1 MKEKLRQ
8 LFGGDQKQA
17 KTKEVAEQEEQKVR
31 EESMEEENTD
41 NDEIIIEEDDE
52 WDDDYEWDGDGWS
65 RKPYKEKAE
74 GAYEYT
80 ARDYEELKI
89 KLHEAE
95 DEITDLEGQIHDL
108 MVECRQVDKLLTQ
121 THMELKD
128 EAKKRKKSDETAR
141 AAQRAVSELERVK
154 TILGAENAAEAAQG
168 LLEELERVKEELK
181 SKNAEN
187 KRQSGKIAHLS
198 RIMYERANADR
209 DLRPKRQHTGY
220 AVISSTQKEIK
231 GKKVWETLLSLPCPA
246 SLEVQFVDERI
257 RKEFFSEEGLI
268 RNIGIT
274 DIYEGNYDSMR
285 SEMRN
290 RRKNPDEI
298 NVALSYKLRQN
309 FRGKYWEAIITHTK
323 PLSKIP
329 DDMMLQN
336 DKQKEEK
343 GKKKKKQKQEE
354 KKEVEAN
361 Q

>member
-1 MKEKLRQ
+1 MREKLRQ
-8 LFGGDQKQA
+8 LFGGDQKQD
-17 KTKEVAEQEEQKVR
+17 KTDDIVI
-31 EESMEEENTD
+31 EEN
-41 NDEIIIEEDDE
+41 DEG

-80 ARDYEELKI
+80 TRDYEELKI

-141 AAQRAVSELERVK
+141 AAQRAVSELERIK
-154 TILGAENAAEAAQG
+154 TILDTENAVEAAQG
-168 LLEELERVKEELK
+168 LVEELERVKEELK

-285 SEMRN
+285 FEMRN

>member
-1 MKEKLRQ
+1 MREKLRQ
-8 LFGGDQKQA
+8 LFGGDQKQD
-17 KTKEVAEQEEQKVR
+17 KTDDIVI
-31 EESMEEENTD
+31 EEN
-41 NDEIIIEEDDE
+41 DEG

-141 AAQRAVSELERVK
+141 AAQRAVSELERIK
-154 TILGAENAAEAAQG
+154 TILDTENAVEAAQG
-168 LLEELERVKEELK
+168 LVEELERVKEELK

>member
-1 MKEKLRQ
+1 MREKLRQ
-8 LFGGDQKQA
+8 LFGGDQKQD
-17 KTKEVAEQEEQKVR
+17 KTDDIVI
-31 EESMEEENTD
+31 EEN
-41 NDEIIIEEDDE
+41 DEG

-65 RKPYKEKAE
+65 RKPYKENAE

-141 AAQRAVSELERVK
+141 AAQRAVSELERIK
-154 TILGAENAAEAAQG
+154 TILDTENAVEAAQG
-168 LLEELERVKEELK
+168 LVEELERVKEELK

>member
-8 LFGGDQKQA
+8 LFGGDQKQD
-17 KTKEVAEQEEQKVR
+17 KTKEVVEQKEQKVR
-31 EESMEEENTD
+31 GESMEQEKPEVPEEQ
-41 NDEIIIEEDDE
+41 
-52 WDDDYEWDGDGWS
+52 
-65 RKPYKEKAE
+65 
-74 GAYEYT
+74 
-80 ARDYEELKI
+80 EELKKEENI
-89 KLHEAE
+89 DGEENSLDIPDLELCSYTEKQYSEVLHKLENAQQAITELEEKLEDAE
-95 DEITDLEGQIHDL
+95 DRAWHNDKTATALRGYLEEEEQL
-108 MVECRQVDKLLTQ
+108 
-121 THMELKD
+121 
-128 EAKKRKKSDETAR
+128 RK
-141 AAQRAVSELERVK
+141 V
-154 TILGAENAAEAAQG
+154 AEEAARGAQIAVD
-168 LLEELERVKEELK
+168 ELERVKEELK

>member
-8 LFGGDQKQA
+8 LFGGDQKQ
-17 KTKEVAEQEEQKVR
+17 EEQKVR
-31 EESMEEENTD
+31 EEQEEENID
-41 NDEIIIEEDDE
+41 DDIVVEENDEG

-141 AAQRAVSELERVK
+141 AAQRAVSELERIK
-154 TILGAENAAEAAQG
+154 TILDTENAVEAAQG
-168 LLEELERVKEELK
+168 LVEELERVKEELK

-220 AVISSTQKEIK
+220 AIISSTQKEIK

>member
-8 LFGGDQKQA
+8 LFGGDQKQD
-17 KTKEVAEQEEQKVR
+17 KTKEVAEQKEQKVR

-80 ARDYEELKI
+80 AREYEELKD
-89 KLHEAE
+89 KLKAAE
-95 DEITDLEGQIHDL
+95 DEIVELEGQVSSLQIEYRQSDELAVWTQMDL
-108 MVECRQVDKLLTQ
+108 EEEKI
-121 THMELKD
+121 
-128 EAKKRKKSDETAR
+128 KRKAAEKAVKTA
-141 AAQRAVSELERVK
+141 QGSVDELERVK

>member
-1 MKEKLRQ
+1 MREKLRQ
-8 LFGGDQKQA
+8 LFGGDQKQD
-17 KTKEVAEQEEQKVR
+17 KTDDIVI
-31 EESMEEENTD
+31 EEN
-41 NDEIIIEEDDE
+41 DEG

-65 RKPYKEKAE
+65 RKPYKENAE

-95 DEITDLEGQIHDL
+95 DEIIDLEGQIHDL

-141 AAQRAVSELERVK
+141 AAQRAVSELERIK
-154 TILGAENAAEAAQG
+154 TILDTENAVEAAQG
-168 LLEELERVKEELK
+168 LVEELERVKEELK

>member
-1 MKEKLRQ
+1 M
-8 LFGGDQKQA
+8 
-17 KTKEVAEQEEQKVR
+17 
-31 EESMEEENTD
+31 
-41 NDEIIIEEDDE
+41 
-52 WDDDYEWDGDGWS
+52 
-65 RKPYKEKAE
+65 
-74 GAYEYT
+74 
-80 ARDYEELKI
+80 KI

-141 AAQRAVSELERVK
+141 AAQRAVSELERIK
-154 TILGAENAAEAAQG
+154 TILDTENAVEAAQG
-168 LLEELERVKEELK
+168 LVEELERVKEELK

>member
-8 LFGGDQKQA
+8 LFGGDQKQD
-17 KTKEVAEQEEQKVR
+17 KTKEVVEQKVR
-31 EESMEEENTD
+31 EESMEEEKP
-41 NDEIIIEEDDE
+41 EVPEEQ
-52 WDDDYEWDGDGWS
+52 
-65 RKPYKEKAE
+65 
-74 GAYEYT
+74 
-80 ARDYEELKI
+80 EELKKEENI
-89 KLHEAE
+89 DGEENSLYIPGFEICSYTEKQYNEVLHKLENAQQEIAELEEKLEDAE
-95 DEITDLEGQIHDL
+95 DRAWHNDKTATALRSYLEEEEQL
-108 MVECRQVDKLLTQ
+108 RKVAE
-121 THMELKD
+121 
-128 EAKKRKKSDETAR
+128 EAAKSAQG
-141 AAQRAVSELERVK
+141 AADELERVK
-154 TILGAENAAEAAQG
+154 TILGAENAAEAAHG
-168 LLEELERVKEELK
+168 LVEELERVKEELK